1 MSEAAQPAGGARR
14 ELILALAAVQYFTRI
29 PVPRFVGHSQAQ
41 LNDAARYFPL
51 VGLIVGGVIAALL
64 FGAAQLWPYSIAV
77 ILAIAAGVLLTGAF
91 HEDGLADA
99 VDGLGGGFERDRRLA
114 IMRDSRIGSYGSI
127 ALLLSFSLRFA
138 CLLAFPLA
146 EAMALLIAAHVI
158 SRCGPVL
165 LMRTLP
171 YVREDDS
178 RAKPLV
184 TTLSRTS
191 LIVALSTAALVGL
204 SVAASGLPQLALGV
218 VLAAGVLWYW
228 RRLIRNLIGGYTG
241 DCLGAA
247 QQLAELS
254 LYLGTLA
261 AWSI

>member
-1 MSEAAQPAGGARR
+1 VSKAAQPAGGARR

-64 FGAAQLWPYSIAV
+64 FGAAQLWPYSVAV

-191 LIVALSTAALVGL
+191 LIVALSTERPT
-204 SVAASGLPQLALGV
+204 SAASGLPQLALGV